1 MRIVSFTDVLE
12 AKYGIREAIRMN
24 KEAGFEGLDYYDMSE
39 RACGDGYLEYEINE
53 ACNDTVS
60 P

>member
-1 MRIVSFTDVLE
+1 MILREKIMRIVSFTDVLE

-39 RACGDGYLEYEINE
+39 RACGRI
-53 ACNDTVS
+53 S
-60 P
+60 RI